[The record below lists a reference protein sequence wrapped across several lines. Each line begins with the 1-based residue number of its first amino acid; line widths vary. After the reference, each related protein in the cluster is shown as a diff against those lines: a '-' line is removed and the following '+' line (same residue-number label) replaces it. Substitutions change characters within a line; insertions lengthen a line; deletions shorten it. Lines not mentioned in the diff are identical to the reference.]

1 MTRNEGA
8 TGATSE
14 KRRIPLYD
22 IHPGANPRK
31 DFGDLEGLAATI
43 RATGG
48 NPINPIVVVEDGTYD
63 GEPQYR
69 LVDGERRWRAMQL
82 LHKTADW
89 ETDALVFHSYREA
102 DEAIA
107 MVATDDKKTLTDT
120 ETATGFQQMLQLN
133 VAEETMANAL
143 HRNVDDIRRAR
154 RVAKTTSIQ
163 ATLDQLIAAAEFED
177 EEDRAK
183 ILSAQPNMLSYTV
196 SNVRRAAE
204 TRERMREIVELAEQH
219 MIPIL
224 DERPNDGYE
233 FVIQA
238 TMADE
243 LATRLT
249 ADGFMSE
256 DGTDVQ
262 ARPVLVPGSWGGA
275 TSYYTLLYPE
285 RERTEEEAEAARERE
300 AKIEHATRMN
310 AARSTFVRSLL
321 CEVALYGGERYKAL
335 RALAGRSR
343 DTSSWVSGSLREALA
358 KGLKDKEAA
367 ERTWK
372 VSETSP
378 ASDYELVLWVWELRN
393 HSGASVRDA
402 MEIAESDG
410 YTLTDED
417 RWYIGQVD
425 EMAQEEEEDDDE
437 ECEGE

>member
-1 MTRNEGA
+1 MSDS
-8 TGATSE
+8 ATSE
-14 KRRIPLYD
+14 KRRIPLYN

-31 DFGDLEGLAATI
+31 DFGDLDGLAAAI

-120 ETATGFQQMLQLN
+120 EIATGFQQMIQLN

-143 HRNVDDIRRAR
+143 HRNVDEIRRAR

-163 ATLDQLIAAAEFED
+163 ATLDQLIAAAEFEE

-183 ILSAQPNMLSYTV
+183 ILSAEPNMLSYTV

-204 TRERMREIVELAEQH
+204 TRERMRDIVDIADVYG
-219 MIPIL
+219 IPINDQRP
-224 DERPNDGYE
+224 DEGYE
-233 FVIQA
+233 FVEQV
-238 TMADE
+238 TSADQLME
-243 LATRLT
+243 RLT
-249 ADGFMSE
+249 DDGFLVD
-256 DGTDVQ
+256 DG
-262 ARPVLVPGSWGGA
+262 AIMHAGPVLAPGSWNGGP
-275 TSYYTLLYPE
+275 TQYYTLLYPR
-285 RERTEEEAEAARERE
+285 RERTEEEIEVAKERE
-300 AKIEHATRMN
+300 ANIARISRMN
-310 AARSTFVRSLL
+310 TARNAFVKSLL

-335 RALAGRSR
+335 RALAGRTRQISE
-343 DTSSWVSGSLREALA
+343 WESGSLRQALA
-358 KGLKDKEAA
+358 ETLKDEEAA

-372 VSETSP
+372 IAETSP
-378 ASDYELVLWVWELRN
+378 ASDCELVLWVWQLRS
-393 HSGASVRDA
+393 HTAESVRDA
-402 MEIAESDG
+402 MEIAEADG
-410 YTLTDED
+410 YTLSDED
-417 RWYIGQVD
+417 RWYIAQAD
-425 EMAQEEEEDDDE
+425 EMAKEEEEGDDE
-437 ECEGE
+437 EDEGE